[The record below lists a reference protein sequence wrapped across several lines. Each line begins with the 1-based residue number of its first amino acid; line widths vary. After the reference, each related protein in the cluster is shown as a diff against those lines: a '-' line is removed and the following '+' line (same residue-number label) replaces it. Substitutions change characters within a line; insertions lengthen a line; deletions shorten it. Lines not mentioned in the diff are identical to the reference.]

1 MQIDK
6 QLLKGCTKT
15 LVLQLLSKRN
25 MHGYELSVQLKTL
38 SQGKLEVTEGTIYPL
53 LHSLEADGAIS
64 SRIEETQGKRT
75 RKVYEITTNG
85 RRLLKDKTKE
95 WQEFQSM
102 MEQLLTASR
111 GLAF

>member
-1 MQIDK
+1 MQINK

-15 LVLQLLSKRN
+15 IVLQLLSKKN

-38 SQGKLEVTEGTIYPL
+38 SAGKVEVTEGTLYPL

-64 SRIEETQGKRT
+64 STIIEQGKRT
-75 RKVYEITTNG
+75 RKVYVITSEG
-85 RRLLKDKTKE
+85 KRLLKSKTEE

-102 MEQLLTASR
+102 MEKLLAASR
-111 GLAF
+111 GLAI